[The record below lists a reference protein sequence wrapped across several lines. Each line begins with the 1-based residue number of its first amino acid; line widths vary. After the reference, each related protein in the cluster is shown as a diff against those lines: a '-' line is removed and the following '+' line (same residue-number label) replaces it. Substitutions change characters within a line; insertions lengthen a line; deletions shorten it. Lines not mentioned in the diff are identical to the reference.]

1 MNKTRIIAIATVIA
15 LAGAGQASAGG
26 LLGLGILS
34 GNKTKTGGIVIAPSV
49 GVGVG
54 NVLSDNN
61 GNNILNGVLNNNL
74 NGTLSGVLNGSAL
87 GILSGGSGGSDCGCK
102 KRRH

>member
-26 LLGLGILS
+26 LLGLGIL
-34 GNKTKTGGIVIAPSV
+34 GNKTGGIVIAPNV

-54 NVLSDNN
+54 NILSDND
-61 GNNILNGVLNNNL
+61 GNSILNGVLNNNL
-74 NGTLSGVLNGSAL
+74 NGTLSGVLNGNVL
-87 GILSGGSGGSDCGCK
+87 GILSGSDCGCK
-102 KRRH
+102 KKRNH

>member
-61 GNNILNGVLNNNL
+61 VLNGVLNNSL

-87 GILSGGSGGSDCGCK
+87 GILSGSGGSDCGCK

>member
-26 LLGLGILS
+26 LLGGLGILN

-54 NVLSDNN
+54 NILSDNK
-61 GNNILNGVLNNNL
+61 GNNVLNGVL
-74 NGTLSGVLNGSAL
+74 NGTLSGVLNGNAL
-87 GILSGGSGGSDCGCK
+87 GILSGGDSDCGCK
-102 KRRH
+102 KRKH

>member
-1 MNKTRIIAIATVIA
+1 MNKTRIIAIATIMA

-26 LLGLGILS
+26 LLGGIGILN

-49 GVGVG
+49 GVG

-61 GNNILNGVLNNNL
+61 GNNVLNGVL
-74 NGTLSGVLNGSAL
+74 NGTLSGVLNGNAL
-87 GILSGGSGGSDCGCK
+87 GILNGGSDCCK
-102 KRRH
+102 KRKH

>member
-1 MNKTRIIAIATVIA
+1 MNKTRIIALATVIA
-15 LAGAGQASAGG
+15 FAGASQASAGG
-26 LLGLGILS
+26 LLGGLGILS

-54 NVLSDNN
+54 NILSDND
-61 GNNILNGVLNNNL
+61 GNNVLNGVL
-74 NGTLSGVLNGSAL
+74 NGTLSGVLNGNTL
-87 GILSGGSGGSDCGCK
+87 GILSGGGSDCGCK

>member
-26 LLGLGILS
+26 LLGLGILG
-34 GNKTKTGGIVIAPSV
+34 GNKTGGIVIAPSV

-54 NVLSDNN
+54 DILSNNNKNNVLS
-61 GNNILNGVLNNNL
+61 GILNNTL
-74 NGTLSGVLNGSAL
+74 NGALS
-87 GILSGGSGGSDCGCK
+87 GILSGSNIGILGGSDCGCK
-102 KRRH
+102 KRHH

>member
-26 LLGLGILS
+26 LLGLGIL
-34 GNKTKTGGIVIAPSV
+34 GNKTGSIVIAPSV
-49 GVGVG
+49 GVGDI
-54 NVLSDNN
+54 LTDND

-74 NGTLSGVLNGSAL
+74 NGTLSGVLNGNVL
-87 GILSGGSGGSDCGCK
+87 GVLSGSGSNCGCK
-102 KRRH
+102 KRNH

>member
-26 LLGLGILS
+26 LLGLGIL
-34 GNKTKTGGIVIAPSV
+34 GNKTGGIVIAPSV

-54 NVLSDNN
+54 NVLSDND
-61 GNNILNGVLNNNL
+61 GNSILNGVLNNNL
-74 NGTLSGVLNGSAL
+74 NGVLNGNVL
-87 GILSGGSGGSDCGCK
+87 GILSGGGSDCGCK
-102 KRRH
+102 KRNH

>member
-1 MNKTRIIAIATVIA
+1 MNKTRIIAIATVMA

-26 LLGLGILS
+26 LLGGIGILN

-49 GVGVG
+49 GVG

-61 GNNILNGVLNNNL
+61 GNNVLNGVL
-74 NGTLSGVLNGSAL
+74 NGTLSGVLNGNAL
-87 GILSGGSGGSDCGCK
+87 GILNGGSDCCK
-102 KRRH
+102 KRKH

>member
-1 MNKTRIIAIATVIA
+1 MNKTRIIAIATVMA

-26 LLGLGILS
+26 LLGGIGILN

-49 GVGVG
+49 GVG

-61 GNNILNGVLNNNL
+61 GNNVLNGVL
-74 NGTLSGVLNGSAL
+74 NGTLSGVLNGNAF
-87 GILSGGSGGSDCGCK
+87 GILNGGSDCCK
-102 KRRH
+102 KRKH